1 MVLMSD
7 KKSGSIKLS
16 QPIRTRASPSKP
28 LTSHFKGRIK
38 NINPLLS
45 TDQESQHQHV
55 SVVETEHFSQK
66 MESQPSED
74 KAALVTF
81 QDDNDRICEPKF
93 KEPEIPEKTENY
105 HQASNRAQQ
114 RM

>member
-1 MVLMSD
+1 M
-7 KKSGSIKLS
+7 
-16 QPIRTRASPSKP
+16 
-28 LTSHFKGRIK
+28 
-38 NINPLLS
+38 
-45 TDQESQHQHV
+45 
-55 SVVETEHFSQK
+55 

-105 HQASNRAQQ
+105 LQASNRAQ
-114 RM
+114 